1 MATMNGSIRGVSG
14 LLRRL
19 RDGGQDLAAI
29 HATAEGFLDL
39 HYDVPYEL
47 CLVLAVLVECS
58 ADLLTAED
66 IRDAITSDPRWG
78 NAAERS
84 RLVTQ
89 LRELA
94 SDVYSSTREDALAI
108 LSALGTPG

>member
-1 MATMNGSIRGVSG
+1 MNGSIRGVSG

-19 RDGGQDLAAI
+19 QDDGQDLAAI
-29 HATAEGFLDL
+29 HATAEGFLDQ

-47 CLVLAVLVECS
+47 CLVLAALVECS
-58 ADLLTAED
+58 ADMLTAED

-78 NAAERS
+78 NAADRS
-84 RLVTQ
+84 RLVAQ

-108 LSALGTPG
+108 LSALGTPD